1 MSTRVVALLPPVL
14 VGIPLVANKREKG
27 MSDPMAFTEPLLR
40 RGSEDHREYIILAV
54 KGTGAC
60 PLGAPNA
67 AEICKSMDHKHL
79 AVKRYGYESASAWVT
94 FHRNNGWHVVSMDR
108 TY

>member
-1 MSTRVVALLPPVL
+1 
-14 VGIPLVANKREKG
+14 
-27 MSDPMAFTEPLLR
+27 MSDPMAFTQPILQ

-54 KGTGAC
+54 KGTGSC
-60 PLGAPNA
+60 PLGPGFGSAV
-67 AEICKSMDHKHL
+67 CKSVDHKHL

-94 FHRNNGWHVVSMDR
+94 WHRNNGWHVLSMDR